1 MSVSKWELLSLQTI
15 IFPKLNVSSSTV
27 GSWQQSC
34 FIPDVDFMAHNKFFD
49 LQLALPFQC
58 LRLLIQGLISLLN
71 NSVFP
76 LLSVIHR
83 RHFCL
88 KGENVALQFP
98 SVFFVLFC
106 FFQKTKALKDT
117 WIIYASIFVEGTISI
132 YSLYS
137 DPLPLV
143 QPYCLYFSFHY
154 CSQVEITSNCGSH
167 FSSIV

>member
-15 IFPKLNVSSSTV
+15 IFPKLNVLSSTV

-58 LRLLIQGLISLLN
+58 LRFLIQGLISLLN
-71 NSVFP
+71 NSFFP

-98 SVFFVLFC
+98 SVFFFVLLFV
-106 FFQKTKALKDT
+106 FFRKPWKTL
-117 WIIYASIFVEGTISI
+117 EGTISI
-132 YSLYS
+132 YSVYS